1 VVSLVSVSPFRAS
14 AAFTGNWEHFGF
26 SVEDGVGTVTFDRP
40 DKLNALTFEVY
51 ADLRDL
57 LTEIEHS
64 DEVRALVITGT
75 GRGFCSGGDVEEIIG
90 SLVETGS
97 KGLLE
102 FTRMTGSV
110 VERMRRLPLPVVAA
124 VNGVAAGAGAVIA
137 LAADLRILS
146 ESASF
151 HFLFTK
157 VGLAGADMGSA
168 YLLPRVVGLGR
179 ATELLLLGEGV
190 DAERAVS
197 IGLASRV
204 VADAELADAARHL
217 ARDLASGPALAYG
230 ATKILIGRELD
241 MDLASAI
248 ELEAFTQALLMT
260 TEDHAEFYRAFTG
273 KRPPEW
279 KGR

>member
-1 VVSLVSVSPFRAS
+1 VSPYRAS
-14 AAFTGNWEHFGF
+14 APFTQRWNHFRF
-26 SVEDGVGTVTFDRP
+26 EVSDGVGTVTFDRP
-40 DKLNALTFEVY
+40 ERLNALTFEVY

-57 LTEIEHS
+57 LTEVEHREDVS
-64 DEVRALVITGT
+64 VVVITGA

-90 SLVETGS
+90 ELVELGP
-97 KGLLE
+97 GRLLE
-102 FTRMTGSV
+102 FTRMTGAV
-110 VERMRRLPLPVVAA
+110 VERIRRLPQPVIAA

-137 LAADLRILS
+137 LAADLRILA

-151 HFLFTK
+151 RFLFTK

-179 ATELLLLGEGV
+179 ATELLLLGESLPA
-190 DAERAVS
+190 DRAVEY
-197 IGLASRV
+197 GLASRV
-204 VADAELADAARHL
+204 VPDAELAETASRL
-217 ARDLASGPALAYG
+217 ARELAAGPALALRS
-230 ATKILIGRELD
+230 TKILIGRELD

-248 ELEAFTQALLMT
+248 ELEASTQALLMT
-260 TEDHAEFYRAFTG
+260 SEDHAEFYRAFSE